1 MEIEDLEVLKMLGS
15 RGTTE
20 ILEFLSEH
28 GEARYI
34 QMQEFMN
41 SHTLNTRMRE
51 LLGYGL
57 VEHHIE
63 RTEKRREWYELTEK
77 GKKVIKELKELIDL
91 IKEPL

>member
-1 MEIEDLEVLKMLGS
+1 VEIEDLEVLKMLGS

-34 QMQEFMN
+34 QMQEFIN

-57 VEHHIE
+57 VEHRME
-63 RTEKRREWYELTEK
+63 KKEKRREWYELTEK
-77 GKKVIKELKELIDL
+77 GKKVIKKLKDL
-91 IKEPL
+91 INLIEEPL